1 MNKEEIYMEYKP
13 SADDFVLHCLSIFH
27 PQPPDSAKLGFNNYE
42 NEENLPSRLIYVPS
56 VC

>member
-27 PQPPDSAKLGFNNYE
+27 PQPPDSAKLCFNNYE
-42 NEENLPSRLIYVPS
+42 NEENLPSKLIYVPS